1 MAAGKPIL
9 YVGPQNSE
17 LWRVVSESGI
27 GYCFSPTDED
37 GLLNFLNSLT
47 IDKRPELLMMGDKA
61 KALAKN
67 KYAKEIV
74 LEEFFHFV

>member
-1 MAAGKPIL
+1 
-9 YVGPQNSE
+9 
-17 LWRVVSESGI
+17 
-27 GYCFSPTDED
+27 
-37 GLLNFLNSLT
+37 LT

-67 KYAKEIV
+67 DYAKEIV